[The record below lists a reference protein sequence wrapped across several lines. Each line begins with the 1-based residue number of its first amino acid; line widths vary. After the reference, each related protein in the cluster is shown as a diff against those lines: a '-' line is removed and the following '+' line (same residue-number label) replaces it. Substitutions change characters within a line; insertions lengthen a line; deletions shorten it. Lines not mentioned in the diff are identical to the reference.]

1 MCIARRSE
9 ANMDK
14 VMHEVKGKSLEMRE
28 LFADITYYK
37 LQTKKHFV
45 YYIIG
50 LGGQGYR
57 VGGVEEIHDQALII
71 SRVSSGWS
79 STGKKLKIV
88 AGVNLRSS
96 QCHGNT
102 MTNAMKS
109 DFSDAVRDVMQ
120 ASHRNGAPSIDESCH
135 MVHSQTKAF

>member
-1 MCIARRSE
+1 MCIARRSK
-9 ANMDK
+9 ANTDK
-14 VMHEVKGKSLEMRE
+14 VMHEVKGKSLETME

-37 LQTKKHFV
+37 LQSRKHFV

-71 SRVSSGWS
+71 SRVSDGRS
-79 STGKKLKIV
+79 STRKKPKIV

-96 QCHGNT
+96 QRHGST
-102 MTNAMKS
+102 MTNTMKS
-109 DFSDAVRDVMQ
+109 DLSDVVSR
-120 ASHRNGAPSIDESCH
+120 CH
-135 MVHSQTKAF
+135 ANEPPEWRPWH